1 MLVYHPAYDSYH
13 CLFRAAAI
21 LEVCQRTEAER
32 LRVLDFCLSFPAVVA
47 EFRLPQGRASLRKAA
62 LQAKSPYRDPISSKS
77 VFVNLGRIQAAAF
90 SCLSA
95 TGLVSV
101 ASGFIYRTEIPLPKP
116 IKAKCEQ
123 LQNREKVFFDLLLS
137 QLVDMPL
144 YGPDGLKARSGLL
157 EYRYDT
163 V

>member
-21 LEVCQRTEAER
+21 LEVCKRTEVDR
-32 LRVLDFCLSFPAVVA
+32 LRVLDFCLSFPNVVA
-47 EFRLPQGRASLRKAA
+47 KFRLPSGRTALRKAA
-62 LQAKSPYRDPISSKS
+62 LQTSSPYCDPINSKA
-77 VFVNLGRIQAAAF
+77 VFVNLRRIQAAAF

-95 TGLVSV
+95 TGLITIESE
-101 ASGFIYRTEIPLPKP
+101 FISRTAVPLPP
-116 IKAKCEQ
+116 QIKDRCDE
-123 LQNREKVFFDLLLS
+123 LRSRESVFFDTLLS
-137 QLVDMPL
+137 DLVDMPL
-144 YGPDGLKARSGLL
+144 YGSDGLKARSDLL